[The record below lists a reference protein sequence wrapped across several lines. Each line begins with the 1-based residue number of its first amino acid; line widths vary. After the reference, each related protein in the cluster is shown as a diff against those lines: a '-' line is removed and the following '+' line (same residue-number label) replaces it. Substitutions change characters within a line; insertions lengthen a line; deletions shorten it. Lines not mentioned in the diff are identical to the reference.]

1 MELVTGLVNAE
12 LYRQAVTP
20 AWSLIKVPALVVD
33 GALDL
38 VVGEE
43 RAQDL
48 FDRLGSRQKQL
59 VVYPRNAHAWFL
71 EDNSEAVLRA
81 FGRFLAQF

>member
-1 MELVTGLVNAE
+1 MNAE
-12 LYRQAVTP
+12 LYRQFVTP

-33 GALDL
+33 GAQDL
-38 VVGEE
+38 IVGEQ

-48 FDRLGSRQKQL
+48 FDRLGSRRKEL
-59 VVYPRNAHAWFL
+59 VIYPRNAHAWFL
-71 EDNSEAVLRA
+71 EDNSKAVLRA